1 MRVSKTKALS
11 MGQDYLMDANE
22 LEQLGHA
29 LIKAANA
36 EHSEHIIHYQN
47 HEAICVP
54 IDADAS
60 GVEYD
65 ERMDYWVVGAA

>member
-1 MRVSKTKALS
+1 MKVSKAKALS
-11 MGQDYLMDANE
+11 MGKDYLMDANE

-36 EHSEHIIHYQN
+36 EHSEHVIHFEN
-47 HEAICVP
+47 HEANCVP

-60 GVEYD
+60 GFEYD
-65 ERMDYWVVGAA
+65 VRRVYWVVGAA